1 MPAPAFDVAAAT
13 DAFKSLAASGDRRRV
28 LAASLVTASRLAVAQ
43 GHPPVEPLP
52 FHSARYLQSL
62 LDKSFGAAGFDVELS
77 EIVTRAQSR
86 PRLLPDEAGLR
97 YRSLCVGHQRLLDAP
112 PKRLLDPAARPP
124 RGDDEILVEAGMFAF
139 VARRP

>member
-1 MPAPAFDVAAAT
+1 MPAAAFDVTAAT
-13 DAFKSLAASGDRRRV
+13 NAFKSLAASGDRRRV

-62 LDKSFGAAGFDVELS
+62 LDKSCRDAGFDVELS
-77 EIVTRAQSR
+77 EIVARAQSR
-86 PRLLPDEAGLR
+86 ARSLPDEAGLR
-97 YRSLCVGHQRLLDAP
+97 YRSLCAGHQRLLDAP
-112 PKRLLDPAARPP
+112 PKRLLDPAAQPAAR
-124 RGDDEILVEAGMFAF
+124 DDELLVEAGMFAF